1 MAIFEYTALNTLGR
15 HERGTIQ
22 ADSTVDARRKLRAA
36 RVHVLEIADVEA
48 RTRQAPA
55 LAKRTISL
63 RRVKPRAL
71 AATTRHL
78 ATLLR
83 AGMPL
88 VPALG
93 ALVEQLAGQPLA
105 KIIGRVR
112 DRVNEGGTLA
122 AALEEHP
129 RIFSRLFV
137 NMVRTGEATGALES
151 ILLRLADMLEKRLS
165 ITTKV
170 RAALTYPAFMAV
182 VGAGVVIFLLSY
194 VIPSITKLFLD
205 MNRTLPWPTLLL
217 IAVSTF
223 FKKYLLVALLGAATL
238 FIAARVW
245 IKTPAGRLAWDR
257 LKLKLP
263 VFGDLTLKLAV
274 SRFAR
279 TLAVLLASGVS
290 ILEALD
296 IVKKV
301 VGNAVL
307 AQTMDTAK
315 ESVAQGDSIAGPLRR
330 SGVFPP
336 IVFHMIAVGE
346 ASGNIEEGLLN
357 VADAYD
363 EEVEAAVAAMTSLLE
378 PVLILLMGFV
388 VGFIALAIL
397 LPIFD
402 INRAIF

>member
-1 MAIFEYTALNTLGR
+1 VAVFQYTALNTLGR

-22 ADSTVDARRKLRAA
+22 ADSPVDARRKLRAA
-36 RVHVLEIADVEA
+36 RVHVLEIEEEEA
-48 RTRQAPA
+48 PHRQAPA
-55 LAKRTISL
+55 LARRTITL
-63 RRVKPRAL
+63 RRIRPRAL
-71 AATTRHL
+71 AAATRHL
-78 ATLLR
+78 ATLLH

-105 KIIGRVR
+105 KTIARVR
-112 DRVNEGGTLA
+112 DRVNEGATLA

-129 RIFSRLFV
+129 RIFSKLFV
-137 NMVRTGEATGALES
+137 NMVRTGEATGGLES
-151 ILLRLADMLEKRLS
+151 ILLRLADMLEKRVSL
-165 ITTKV
+165 TNKV
-170 RAALTYPAFMAV
+170 RAALTYPAFV
-182 VGAGVVIFLLSY
+182 IIVGVSVIIFLLSY

-205 MNRTLPWPTLLL
+205 MNRALPWPTLLL
-217 IAVSTF
+217 VKVSDF
-223 FKKYLLVALLGAATL
+223 LKGYLLVVLLGAAVL
-238 FIAARVW
+238 FLAARVW
-245 IKTPAGRLAWDR
+245 VKTAPGRLAWDG

-263 VFGDLTLKLAV
+263 VFGDLALKMAV

-307 AQTMDTAK
+307 ARTMEAAR

-363 EEVEAAVAAMTSLLE
+363 EEVEASVAAMTSLLE
-378 PVLILLMGFV
+378 PILILMMGAV